1 MAFRYFTYSMRNITA
16 RQLILNTRQFYI
28 IGMLLMMIPTSLT
41 AQSREFLF
49 NNGINYLLADKE
61 IAVQQFTKAI
71 ELDSNFSAA
80 YYYRGVAEFKLG
92 HYETAIEDFD
102 KVNELDTTVE
112 VIHAYKGFAYRQL
125 GDSEK
130 SLASF
135 SIYMN
140 SQDDLS
146 ALDYRLIG
154 KAKMEVGDVDGAIK
168 DFEAALDKN
177 AGESQHYYLYLAL
190 YTNRE
195 YKEALAQIN
204 LAINENKNF
213 YGYYL
218 NRGNTKLLLGD
229 FNEALTDYDYALFLE
244 PSVPDSYFLR
254 GQVLDTLQKHEL
266 AIVDFTKAIDLN
278 PKDGTYFSKRGN
290 ARYAMGNRNAA
301 CLDWTIAGNL
311 GYYEDFDKIKSLC
324 E

>member
-1 MAFRYFTYSMRNITA
+1 MRETSV
-16 RQLILNTRQFYI
+16 RHLFKPLKELLIIAVLL
-28 IGMLLMMIPTSLT
+28 IGINVPSTG
-41 AQSREFLF
+41 QSREFLF

-61 IAVQQFTKAI
+61 IAIKQFTKAI

-92 HYETAIEDFD
+92 HYETAIKDFD
-102 KVNELDTTVE
+102 KVNQLDTTVR

-130 SLASF
+130 SLAAF

-140 SQDDLS
+140 SQEDLS

-168 DFEAALDKN
+168 DFEAALEIN
-177 AGESQHYYLYLAL
+177 AGESQHYYLYMAL
-190 YTNRE
+190 YSNEE

-204 LAINENKNF
+204 LAIEENKSF

-218 NRGNTKLLLGD
+218 NRGNCKLLLGD
-229 FNEALTDYDYALFLE
+229 FSNALTDYDYALYLE
-244 PSVPDSYFLR
+244 PSIPDSYFLR
-254 GQVLDTLQKHEL
+254 GQALDTLQKHEL

-278 PKDGTYFSKRGN
+278 PKDGTYYSKRGN

-311 GYYEDFDKIKSLC
+311 GYYEDFDKIKSIC